1 MNVKIGIVC
10 AVLVASA
17 ACSQLATDSGYSVSV
32 NVNESDNGMMAYLV
46 NYDNGEKLD
55 SAIVD
60 SAKVVFDG
68 VVDKP
73 LLARVLVGNMRR
85 GTLIVES
92 GEIVVDGDTR
102 LAGGSELN
110 DRLSAFNKACDSIY
124 ASYSIE
130 DNSDSIA
137 KLRDDAIMQLFEET
151 LEKNT
156 GNPIEY
162 MLLLEKAYGMTKSQL
177 DSVIIEKPELR
188 DYKRIN
194 DLVKAKENAEAT
206 SVGKKYVDFE
216 VKGDS
221 LQKLSDYVGR
231 GRYVLVDFW
240 ASWCG
245 PCRREMPVIKEVYEA
260 YHDKGLDVLG
270 VAVWDKKEDSLRA
283 IDQLQLPWPQIL
295 DAKYV
300 PTELYGIVGIPHIML
315 IAPDGTILARGI
327 HGDSLRE
334 AVKNAIS
341 ISAEIEQ

>member
-1 MNVKIGIVC
+1 MNIKNGVMC
-10 AVLVASA
+10 AVLVALA
-17 ACSQLATDSGYSVSV
+17 ACSQVVTDSRYSILV
-32 NVNESDNGMMAYLV
+32 NVEESDNGRMAYLV

-55 SAIVD
+55 SSIVD
-60 SAKVVFDG
+60 SAKVVFKG
-68 VVDKP
+68 TVDKP

-85 GTLIVES
+85 GTLIVEG
-92 GEIVVDGDTR
+92 GEIIVDGNTR
-102 LAGGSELN
+102 LATGAELN

-124 ASYSIE
+124 ALYSTE
-130 DNSDSIA
+130 NVSDSVA
-137 KLRDDAIMQLFEET
+137 KLRDDEITHLLEAT
-151 LEKNT
+151 LEKNID
-156 GNPIEY
+156 NPIGY
-162 MLLLEKAYGMTKSQL
+162 MLLLEKAYGMSKSQL
-177 DSVIIEKPELR
+177 DSLIIEKPVLGN
-188 DYKRIN
+188 YKRIN
-194 DLVKAKENAEAT
+194 DLVKAKGNAEAT

-221 LQKLSDYVGR
+221 LQKLSDYVGK

-245 PCRREMPVIKEVYEA
+245 PCRREMPVIKEVYES

-270 VAVWDKKEDSLRA
+270 VAVWDKKEDSLKA
-283 IDQLQLPWPQIL
+283 IEQLQLPWPQIL

-341 ISAEIEQ
+341 LNAEVE